1 MTISFIKVRKVD
13 FNDLNARSELQRRVA
28 EEKRRKEENVWR
40 ERIKMVRVEMDEAR
54 SEIEECVTQMDAC
67 FCLLRPND
75 FEFGEDNARTLANSS
90 SVEENA
96 GCGEADAR
104 AHGLTNTAQTI
115 EVTVLPPSEAERL
128 QETSDNE
135 AVIENLRGLYAV
147 LVKKLIP
154 QSKKWTITMMKAG
167 KEVVGDDLLK
177 KSIDL
182 KVWNLFI
189 LHLIFIY

>member
-1 MTISFIKVRKVD
+1 MD

-28 EEKRRKEENVWR
+28 EEKKRKEENVWR

-54 SEIEECVTQMDAC
+54 FEIEECVTQMDAC
-67 FCLLRPND
+67 FCLLRPSD

-104 AHGLTNTAQTI
+104 AHGLTNAAQTI
-115 EVTVLPPSEAERL
+115 EVTVLPPSESERL

-189 LHLIFIY
+189 LITFNFYS